1 MNINGVLAVTFGA
14 AFVSLLALVVAV
26 RRSKALPVQYET
38 KERASER
45 RIAEMEETIKRL
57 ESTVATLQAL
67 LYDKH
72 NEIDTL
78 NRRIRDL
85 ERGVTQADNQ
95 ATAGERRRV
104 LLVGLGDDLMLS
116 EDLAQLRRVQAQT
129 NIRISRLLPVSK
141 ASLERTIER
150 HRAAGNPVRLL
161 HLSVHSGPQGL
172 LFSDGIADGMWLSQH
187 LAGVE
192 IAVLAGCS
200 NDAVAD
206 MLRVVPAVVSMR
218 EDVNNHDASLFSGAF
233 WLAVGHGMDANEAF
247 ERALQR
253 APALVG
259 EFVELHL

>member
-1 MNINGVLAVTFGA
+1 M
-14 AFVSLLALVVAV
+14 
-26 RRSKALPVQYET
+26 
-38 KERASER
+38 
-45 RIAEMEETIKRL
+45 
-57 ESTVATLQAL
+57 LQ
-67 LYDKH
+67 
-72 NEIDTL
+72 
-78 NRRIRDL
+78 
-85 ERGVTQADNQ
+85 
-95 ATAGERRRV
+95 
-104 LLVGLGDDLMLS
+104 
-116 EDLAQLRRVQAQT
+116 EDLAQLRRVQATT

-161 HLSVHSGPQGL
+161 HLSVHSGPHGL
-172 LFSDGIADGMWLSQH
+172 LFSDGIADGMWLSQQ

-206 MLRVVPAVVSMR
+206 LLRVVPAVVSMR
-218 EDVNNHDASLFSGAF
+218 EDVNNHDAAMFSGAF
-233 WLAVGHGMDANEAF
+233 WLAVGQGMDANEAF

>member
-1 MNINGVLAVTFGA
+1 MREDIVIAALALLFGIIALVLAIKKQRVLPPPVA
-14 AFVSLLALVVAV
+14 AVPTEEWQKRVQMLERDIAGLQRMLVE
-26 RRSKALPVQYET
+26 KQ
-38 KERASER
+38 
-45 RIAEMEETIKRL
+45 
-57 ESTVATLQAL
+57 
-67 LYDKH
+67 
-72 NEIDTL
+72 NEIDQL
-78 NRRIRDL
+78 RERIRQL
-85 ERGVTQADNQ
+85 ERGVITDNPN
-95 ATAGERRRV
+95 TPTERRRV
-104 LLVGLGDDLMLS
+104 LLVGIGDDAMLQ
-116 EDLAQLRRVQAQT
+116 EDLAQLRRVQSQT

-172 LFSDGIADGMWLSQH
+172 LFSDGTADGLWLSQH

-233 WLAVGHGMDANEAF
+233 WLAVGLGMDANEAF

-253 APALVG
+253 APAVVG

>member
-38 KERASER
+38 KERALER

-72 NEIDTL
+72 NEIDAL
-78 NRRIRDL
+78 NKRIRDL
-85 ERGVTQADNQ
+85 ERGGPQDSTPASN
-95 ATAGERRRV
+95 ERRRV
-104 LLVGLGDDLMLS
+104 LLVGLGDDAMLQ

-150 HRAAGNPVRLL
+150 HRAAGTPVKLL
-161 HLSVHSGPQGL
+161 HLAVHSGPDGL
-172 LFSDGIADGMWLSQH
+172 QFSDGVADGMWLSQH
-187 LAGVE
+187 LSGVE

-200 NDAVAD
+200 NDTVAD

-218 EDVNNHDASLFSGAF
+218 EDVNNHDAAMFSGAF
-233 WLAVGHGMDANEAF
+233 WLAVGQGMDANEAF

>member
-1 MNINGVLAVTFGA
+1 MSVDQFVAYLAFAVGIGAMVLAIKKQRNTPSPTA
-14 AFVSLLALVVAV
+14 AQLDTSD
-26 RRSKALPVQYET
+26 
-38 KERASER
+38 
-45 RIAEMEETIKRL
+45 
-57 ESTVATLQAL
+57 LQRKVAL
-67 LYDKH
+67 LERDVASLQRMLVEKQ
-72 NEIDTL
+72 NEIDAL
-78 NRRIRDL
+78 NKRIRDL
-85 ERGVTQADNQ
+85 ERGGPQDSTPASN
-95 ATAGERRRV
+95 ERRRV
-104 LLVGLGDDLMLS
+104 LLVGMGDDAMLQ

-172 LFSDGIADGMWLSQH
+172 LFSDGIADGMWLSQQ

-233 WLAVGHGMDANEAF
+233 WLAVGQGMDANEAF

-253 APALVG
+253 APAVVG

>member
-1 MNINGVLAVTFGA
+1 MREDIVIAALALLFGIIALVLAIKKQRVLPPPVA
-14 AFVSLLALVVAV
+14 AVPTEEWQKRVQMLERDIAGLQRMLVE
-26 RRSKALPVQYET
+26 KQ
-38 KERASER
+38 
-45 RIAEMEETIKRL
+45 
-57 ESTVATLQAL
+57 
-67 LYDKH
+67 
-72 NEIDTL
+72 NEIDQL
-78 NRRIRDL
+78 RERIRQL
-85 ERGVTQADNQ
+85 ERGVITDNPN
-95 ATAGERRRV
+95 TPTERRRV
-104 LLVGLGDDLMLS
+104 LLVGIGDDAMLQ
-116 EDLAQLRRVQAQT
+116 EDLAQLRRVQSQT
-129 NIRISRLLPVSK
+129 NVRISRLLPVSK

-233 WLAVGHGMDANEAF
+233 WLAVGQGMDANEAF

>member
-1 MNINGVLAVTFGA
+1 MSVDQFVAYLAFAVGIGAMVLAIKKQRNTPSPTA
-14 AFVSLLALVVAV
+14 AQLDTSD
-26 RRSKALPVQYET
+26 
-38 KERASER
+38 
-45 RIAEMEETIKRL
+45 
-57 ESTVATLQAL
+57 LQRKVAL
-67 LYDKH
+67 LERDVASLQRMLVEKQ
-72 NEIDTL
+72 NEIDAL
-78 NRRIRDL
+78 NKRIRDL
-85 ERGVTQADNQ
+85 ERGGPQDAPVSN
-95 ATAGERRRV
+95 ERRRV
-104 LLVGLGDDLMLS
+104 LLVGMGDDAMLQ
-116 EDLAQLRRVQAQT
+116 EDLAQLRRVQATT

-172 LFSDGIADGMWLSQH
+172 LFSDGIADGMWLSQQ

-233 WLAVGHGMDANEAF
+233 WLAVGQGMDANEAF

-253 APALVG
+253 APAVVG

>member
-1 MNINGVLAVTFGA
+1 MSVDQFVVGIGAMVLAIKKQRNTPSPTA
-14 AFVSLLALVVAV
+14 AQLDTSD
-26 RRSKALPVQYET
+26 
-38 KERASER
+38 
-45 RIAEMEETIKRL
+45 
-57 ESTVATLQAL
+57 LQRKVAL
-67 LYDKH
+67 LERDVASLQRMLVEKQ
-72 NEIDTL
+72 NEIDAL
-78 NRRIRDL
+78 NKRIRDL
-85 ERGVTQADNQ
+85 ERGGPQDAPVSN
-95 ATAGERRRV
+95 ERRRV
-104 LLVGLGDDLMLS
+104 LLVGMGDDAMLQ

-172 LFSDGIADGMWLSQH
+172 LFSDGIADGMWLSQQ

-233 WLAVGHGMDANEAF
+233 WLAVGLGMDANEAF

>member
-1 MNINGVLAVTFGA
+1 MREDIVIAALALLFGIIALVLAIKKQRVLPPPVA
-14 AFVSLLALVVAV
+14 AVPTEEWQKRVQMLERDIAGLQRMLVE
-26 RRSKALPVQYET
+26 KQ
-38 KERASER
+38 
-45 RIAEMEETIKRL
+45 
-57 ESTVATLQAL
+57 
-67 LYDKH
+67 
-72 NEIDTL
+72 NEIDQL
-78 NRRIRDL
+78 RERIRQL
-85 ERGVTQADNQ
+85 ERGVITDNPN
-95 ATAGERRRV
+95 TPTERRRV
-104 LLVGLGDDLMLS
+104 LLVGIGDDAMLQ
-116 EDLAQLRRVQAQT
+116 EDLAQLRRVQSQT
-129 NIRISRLLPVSK
+129 NVRISRLMPVSR

-172 LFSDGIADGMWLSQH
+172 LFSDGTADGMWLSQH

-233 WLAVGHGMDANEAF
+233 WLAVGQGMDANEAF